1 MNPLMSVYTAQH
13 HFCGESL
20 SFGQK
25 WKKESCEWEQGS
37 ELGIVNSQMATSRT
51 EKVIKQFS
59 APHSFL
65 K

>member
-37 ELGIVNSQMATSRT
+37 ELGIVNSQMATS
-51 EKVIKQFS
+51 KQKRS
-59 APHSFL
+59 SSSFQL
-65 K
+65 HIPF